1 MRTRL
6 DDVPAR
12 ATALVS
18 RRLEYQTAASV
29 AEATIRAAILNGMY
43 EPGDELREVTLAEEL
58 GLSRTPVREALLALQ
73 AAGLVEAT
81 RGRTARVRER
91 TLDELMD
98 AYELRAEVE
107 AYTARRAAQHVTPEE
122 LGELWASCDRFGV
135 HAEGDDMRVLVHE
148 NLVFHDLVHRAS
160 RNRRAPEIIRGLLEM
175 PLVYASYEMYTLE
188 KRQLTE
194 QRHRAITRAL
204 EAREADLAAT
214 LMRGHILECGR
225 SALDTKR

>member
-1 MRTRL
+1 
-6 DDVPAR
+6 
-12 ATALVS
+12 
-18 RRLEYQTAASV
+18 
-29 AEATIRAAILNGMY
+29 
-43 EPGDELREVTLAEEL
+43 
-58 GLSRTPVREALLALQ
+58 
-73 AAGLVEAT
+73 
-81 RGRTARVRER
+81 
-91 TLDELMD
+91 
-98 AYELRAEVE
+98 
-107 AYTARRAAQHVTPEE
+107 
-122 LGELWASCDRFGV
+122 
-135 HAEGDDMRVLVHE
+135 VHE

-204 EAREADLAAT
+204 EAGEADLAAS